1 MTSGSIYQER
11 RANEAKKPL
20 NNEQATPAE
29 SNTILWKGRKE
40 ESFTDEEI
48 IQLVMCNTT
57 PDGLAEADHPYL
69 GRQSV
74 IRFAEDAVV
83 KPVYTPTEAL
93 VLAMVAEHT
102 SSPCQMPSLTFTL
115 NVDNAMKFGT
125 GTALFGQD
133 VAASVAV
140 AINNGM
146 TRLDGTQ
153 VYRNSVT
160 RRRNDSVQ
168 DTALRA
174 LHRHEAEEG
183 GPSSHRH
190 HVDK

>member
-1 MTSGSIYQER
+1 MQLSGGTCLMKIRNRWHVHCKDTYSSCVKWMSLAEESPGTWR
-11 RANEAKKPL
+11 RAIRPKRTAVPRFIGQSCSRLKTYQPL
-20 NNEQATPAE
+20 RIP
-29 SNTILWKGRKE
+29 
-40 ESFTDEEI
+40 
-48 IQLVMCNTT
+48 
-57 PDGLAEADHPYL
+57 
-69 GRQSV
+69 
-74 IRFAEDAVV
+74 
-83 KPVYTPTEAL
+83 PV
-93 VLAMVAEHT
+93 
-102 SSPCQMPSLTFTL
+102 PSLTFTL

-174 LHRHEAEEG
+174 LHRHEAEG
-183 GPSSHRH
+183 GGTIITPSSR
-190 HVDK
+190 